1 MSQRILIRI
10 RGSFFFSSSRRCS
23 FDLNLDVAAEFD
35 QQVDSVIITR
45 NLQSGKDVIK
55 AIRSQ
60 FDSKTPILELGH
72 APKSPEANTNADVEL
87 DVQVRVEHS
96 VSIEYQS
103 WDRDKDHQRK
113 PSFAWDSRP

>member
-10 RGSFFFSSSRRCS
+10 R
-23 FDLNLDVAAEFD
+23 DVAAEFD

-45 NLQSGKDVIK
+45 NLQSGKDVTK

-60 FDSKTPILELGH
+60 FDSKSPILGLGH

-113 PSFAWDSRP
+113 PSFAWDSRPW